1 MQSRSL
7 RREPQQLRGQRR
19 IEQILDAADALFVEV
34 GFEAATTNAIAA
46 RAETSIGS
54 LYQFFPNKDAILNA
68 LAERHL
74 ANMRAVNARLLTEEV
89 AGLPFPEG
97 LYLAIDTLAE
107 YHAANPGF
115 RLLFCGAMTTG
126 QLARSADE
134 LHREIAQGAEGV
146 LHRLP
151 ARARPVAGRAGL
163 DGGRQR
169 GPGDDG
175 AGLDLRAGPPLRGP
189 RRGQGAPGTVPGTVG
204 HSPPG

>member
-1 MQSRSL
+1 L

-19 IEQILDAADALFVEV
+19 IEQILDAADALFVEI

-74 ANMRAVNARLLTEEV
+74 ANMRAFNARLLTEEV

-115 RLLFCGAMTTG
+115 GLLFCGAMTTG

-146 LHRLP
+146 LMACLP
-151 ARARPVAGRAGL
+151 GLDPSRAGL
-163 DGGRQR
+163 VSTVVVDTVRAMMGLAARCDPSLRSEVLVEAKALLQR
-169 GPGDDG
+169 YLEPW
-175 AGLDLRAGPPLRGP
+175 AGPLSG
-189 RRGQGAPGTVPGTVG
+189 
-204 HSPPG
+204 